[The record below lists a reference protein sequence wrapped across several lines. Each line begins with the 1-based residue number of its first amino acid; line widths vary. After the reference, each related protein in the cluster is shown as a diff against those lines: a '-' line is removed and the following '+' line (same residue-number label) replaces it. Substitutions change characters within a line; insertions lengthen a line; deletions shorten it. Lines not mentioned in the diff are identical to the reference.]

1 MNSLMS
7 LRTKRCYGKRTPTD
21 VTGTTEWRKGKFPP
35 AETDDDDDGGIASMR
50 STRAGNAARRS
61 DDKDN

>member
-7 LRTKRCYGKRTPTD
+7 LRTKRCFGKRTPTD

-35 AETDDDDDGGIASMR
+35 VETDDDDGGIASMR
-50 STRAGNAARRS
+50 RTRAGNAARRS